1 MANDTIT
8 SFIKHS
14 ISIGLYFPNIPKY
27 SWPFE
32 DRNLNIPTI
41 FIGQLLSIYAHL
53 VLAKFQVNKLIIYF
67 RAAILITLVF

>member
-1 MANDTIT
+1 LANDTIT

-27 SWPFE
+27 SQPFRN
-32 DRNLNIPTI
+32 RNLNIPTI

-53 VLAKFQVNKLIIYF
+53 VLAKFQVIN
-67 RAAILITLVF
+67 

>member
-8 SFIKHS
+8 SFIKQS
-14 ISIGLYFPNIPKY
+14 ISIGLNSPNILKY
-27 SWPFE
+27 SQPFGN
-32 DRNLNIPTI
+32 RNLNIPTI

-67 RAAILITLVF
+67 RAAIFITLAF

>member
-14 ISIGLYFPNIPKY
+14 ISIGINSPNILKY
-27 SWPFE
+27 SQPFE
-32 DRNLNIPTI
+32 DRNLNIPTN

-53 VLAKFQVNKLIIYF
+53 VLAKFQVIN
-67 RAAILITLVF
+67 